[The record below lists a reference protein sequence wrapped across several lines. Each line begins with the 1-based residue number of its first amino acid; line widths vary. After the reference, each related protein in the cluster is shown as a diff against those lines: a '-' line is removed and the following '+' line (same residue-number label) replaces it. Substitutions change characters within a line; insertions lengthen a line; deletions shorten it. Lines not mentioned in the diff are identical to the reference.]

1 MSEAKKVARE
11 SEDALRRK
19 EIELEELLTTKQ
31 EGSVQ
36 MALQA
41 KEIELTKAMDKL
53 LQVSYRL
60 YMYMQIKFT

>member
-31 EGSVQ
+31 QEGSVQ

-60 YMYMQIKFT
+60 QV